1 MNNLYKTE
9 QVNNSQNVACP
20 VGPKTETLVQ
30 ATLDD
35 WITGYYVCIFNEVRR
50 PLASTPL
57 GAKKVQCFDL
67 ILLNHHLM
75 FQFLFSSEFNIL
87 CNLSRACSSLNWLDQ
102 VCSNTYNYS
111 ILMYRN
117 DLILMDNTIIQSI
130 ESNH

>member
-1 MNNLYKTE
+1 MAIGDRTPFTIFKSIEAFFTKKTLRINEQSLQTE

-87 CNLSRACSSLNWLDQ
+87 CNLSRACSSLN
-102 VCSNTYNYS
+102 
-111 ILMYRN
+111 
-117 DLILMDNTIIQSI
+117 
-130 ESNH
+130 